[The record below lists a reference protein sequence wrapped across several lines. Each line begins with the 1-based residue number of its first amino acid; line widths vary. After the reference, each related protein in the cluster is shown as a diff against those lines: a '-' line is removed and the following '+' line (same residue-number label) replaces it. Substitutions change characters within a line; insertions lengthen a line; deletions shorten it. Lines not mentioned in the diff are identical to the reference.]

1 MTGLEWMWVIKKD
14 LHGREVWRYRGRVL
28 ERQPQGVLLEA
39 FFDRA
44 EMPFFGL
51 VLRPGD
57 RFLEAYF
64 GDRWYN
70 IFEIHDR
77 DTDAL
82 KAWYANITRPA
93 EIGTETI
100 AYVDLALDLLIY
112 PDGQQKVLDE
122 EEFAALPLS
131 REERLQALAALGELQ
146 THTASPQGLTLL
158 SGLRSLFRP

>member
-1 MTGLEWMWVIKKD
+1 MNAPEWVWVIKKD

-44 EMPFFGL
+44 EMPFFGI

-64 GDRWYN
+64 SDRWYN

-77 DTDAL
+77 NGDAL

-100 AYVDLALDLLIY
+100 TYVDLALDLLIY
-112 PDGQQKVLDE
+112 PDGQHKVLDE
-122 EEFAALPLS
+122 EEFAALPLN

-146 THTASPQGLTLL
+146 TLATSPQALAHL
-158 SGLRSLFRP
+158 SGLRRLFRA